1 MLVNMKKALKDLTTA
16 HFTKNMLR
24 VRNMQTLIFF
34 LYKTCVF
41 AFKHISIENQEIMQ
55 DILFDF
61 PFWYFEVLFVSL
73 FGIKA
78 YAKLSVPFNTASIVE
93 ETGPKVV
100 FFGLGPTLKTT
111 RSNLKLIL
119 TYTLLSKSVQK
130 SIPASVNFG
139 S

>member
-24 VRNMQTLIFF
+24 VRNTQTLIFF
-34 LYKTCVF
+34 SIKHVF

-61 PFWYFEVLFVSL
+61 PFWYFEVLFVSI

-111 RSNLKLIL
+111 RSTLKLIL